1 MSKWIFITGNV
12 PSLKNGKE
20 IIQLP
25 IKGAKPCCKCG
36 HKKGR
41 PMLTASKL
49 HKRYAK
55 TTNHLWQQYRKTFKE
70 IAATRTGRLHVLL
83 YFVRDSR
90 RKFDFTN
97 ATDTVQDLMVKHEG
111 MEDDNT
117 TVMVPVFAGV
127 EVDKTKAGVYIAV
140 ASDDDVMLRE
150 WQIPKMENK
159 LL

>member
-1 MSKWIFITGNV
+1 
-12 PSLKNGKE
+12 
-20 IIQLP
+20 
-25 IKGAKPCCKCG
+25 
-36 HKKGR
+36 
-41 PMLTASKL
+41 
-49 HKRYAK
+49 
-55 TTNHLWQQYRKTFKE
+55 
-70 IAATRTGRLHVLL
+70 
-83 YFVRDSR
+83 
-90 RKFDFTN
+90 
-97 ATDTVQDLMVKHEG
+97 